1 MVADLRLLAEARLRE
16 AELLL
21 AGGEASGAYYIA
33 GYAVECGLKAVIART
48 FAAYQLPPKQLIV
61 DSYTHDVSVLV
72 RVAGLNDS
80 LVQEMSIDADFA
92 SKWNVVKD
100 WSEASR
106 YEEWSATQATAMVH
120 SVGDPTSGVLRWIRP
135 FW

>member
-33 GYAVECGLKAVIART
+33 GYAVECGLKAVIARS
-48 FAAYQLPPKQLIV
+48 FAAYQIPPKRLIV

-106 YEEWSATQATAMVH
+106 YEEWSATQATVMVH